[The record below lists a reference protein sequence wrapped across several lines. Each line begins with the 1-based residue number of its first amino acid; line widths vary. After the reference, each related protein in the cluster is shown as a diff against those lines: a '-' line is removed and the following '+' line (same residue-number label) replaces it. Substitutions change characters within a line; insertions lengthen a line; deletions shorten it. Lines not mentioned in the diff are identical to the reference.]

1 MCLLEA
7 LACGVP
13 SIATKVGGIP
23 EVIEDGINGFLVPY
37 GDVETAAE
45 KGLLLLQDDELR
57 ATFKENGFHHLE
69 KKIPIFGIVSQYE
82 QLYYEVAGKQ

>member
-1 MCLLEA
+1 M
-7 LACGVP
+7 P

-23 EVIEDGINGFLVPY
+23 EVIEDGVNGFLVPF
-37 GDVETAAE
+37 GDVEAAVE

-57 ATFKENGFHHLE
+57 ATFKENGFRISQ
-69 KKIPIFGIVSQYE
+69 KRFQSADIVSQYE